1 MDIKNAFDSVLASA
15 LGDLLEECGA
25 AIKALERAE
34 AWPSAARLKEKLRW
48 YQEVQKTILRDT
60 PNRQSSL

>member
-1 MDIKNAFDSVLASA
+1 MDIKNAFDSVLAGA

-48 YQEVQKTILRDT
+48 YQEVRKTILRT
-60 PNRQSSL
+60 PTRQSSL